1 MLMFEAFA
9 DEDDDWDDEEDEE
22 EDEDEEEEVSSGNW
36 DYDLFAAKVNR
47 LNYANVHTVVL
58 MTNNATEEDVREF
71 VWMRYDLKTG
81 AVTRGTGNGLI
92 SDWRNPDACT
102 PTPKEYIVSVAL

>member
-1 MLMFEAFA
+1 MKALRQQIMNNEKRNGG
-9 DEDDDWDDEEDEE
+9 
-22 EDEDEEEEVSSGNW
+22 SSFHCI
-36 DYDLFAAKVNR
+36 YAYCFAAKVNR

-58 MTNNATEEDVREF
+58 MTNNATEEGVREF

-81 AVTRGTGNGLI
+81 AVTRGIGNGLI